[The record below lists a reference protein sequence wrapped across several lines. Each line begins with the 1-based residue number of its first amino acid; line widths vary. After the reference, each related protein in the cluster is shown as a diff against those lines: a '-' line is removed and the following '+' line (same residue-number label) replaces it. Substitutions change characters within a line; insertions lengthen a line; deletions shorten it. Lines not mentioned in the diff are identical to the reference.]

1 MDAPNFKNP
10 AVPNLDR
17 PIPVKDDFDKPIPL
31 EDFDKLVPPA
41 NVAASKAANV
51 SHAPLNLGGPVASA
65 SGVRAATPPAAAVPS
80 AGAMRAASPP
90 PAAAAQAQTPGMPV
104 KKPAARV
111 VSSDRISGVKTFFTK
126 LHPGAIDFL
135 DEQICHWLKEN
146 PGISI
151 KLTNVVTGEIQAKKT
166 EPNIIITVWY

>member
-1 MDAPNFKNP
+1 MDNPNFKNP
-10 AVPNLDR
+10 AAPNFDR
-17 PIPVKDDFDKPIPL
+17 PIPGKDDPDKPIPL
-31 EDFDKLVPPA
+31 EDFDKPIPPA
-41 NVAASKAANV
+41 NVAPSRANV
-51 SHAPLNLGGPVASA
+51 SHAPLNLGGPA
-65 SGVRAATPPAAAVPS
+65 PAAGGV
-80 AGAMRAASPP
+80 RAASPP
-90 PAAAAQAQTPGMPV
+90 PAAVPSAGAARAPSPPPPAAPQMQAPGMPV
-104 KKPAARV
+104 RKPVARV

-126 LHPGAIDFL
+126 LHPGAIEFL